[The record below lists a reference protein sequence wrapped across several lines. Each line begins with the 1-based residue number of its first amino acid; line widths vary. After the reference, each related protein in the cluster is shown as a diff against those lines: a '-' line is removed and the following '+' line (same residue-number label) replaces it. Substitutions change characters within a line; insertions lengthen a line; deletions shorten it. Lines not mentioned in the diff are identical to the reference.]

1 MKQPKQHIIDATM
14 KSKLI
19 KLTTKDI
26 DAITLR
32 ASKRKDVPLIK
43 SEQVNMRIDPVHLQR
58 IKKLASRCGE
68 KYTTFI
74 MNLLVED
81 INRLWAIYKK

>member
-1 MKQPKQHIIDATM
+1 M
-14 KSKLI
+14 KSKLT

-26 DAITLR
+26 DAITLK

-43 SEQVNMRIDPVHLQR
+43 SEQVNMRIDPIYLER
-58 IKKLASRCGE
+58 AKELASRCGE

-81 INRLWAIYKK
+81 IDRLWAVYKRRA